1 MFNTQIPSNTKTQVQ
16 VDWLDVKMLDNSMKA
31 PASGYR
37 CDDSSSYDDCMYGAV
52 TKVSHT

>member
-31 PASGYR
+31 PAGGYR

-52 TKVSHT
+52 TKVLHT